1 MSLDM
6 TAFDSGFDLAVDHF
20 WQTRDLAAQRQ
31 RDRGGSD
38 QGERAGVT
46 AGHNM
51 DGFIHMFAELA
62 RANGLRDAQIHT
74 KKTLVTLPGYF
85 RPTKTWDLVILKG
98 DRLVAAIELK
108 SQVGPSFGNN
118 FNNRAEEAIG
128 TATDF
133 WTAHREGAFGDP
145 RPPFLGW
152 LILVEDCPASRR
164 PSQRVVSPHF
174 QALPEFHNASYLD
187 RYDLLCRKLMRERLY
202 TSAAVVASTRT
213 AEGEGDQRSL
223 SEGTST
229 HTFATAFAAASLLSD
244 SGLPSHDLGPSS
256 HRYHGLV
263 SSVPG
268 GSLE

>member
-1 MSLDM
+1 MSIDL
-6 TAFDSGFDLAVDHF
+6 TAFESNFELAVEHF
-20 WQTRDLAAQRQ
+20 WQTRELAALRHQE
-31 RDRGGSD
+31 RGVND

-62 RANGLRDAQIHT
+62 RSNGLRDARIHT
-74 KKTLVTLPGYF
+74 NKAMVTLPGYF
-85 RPTKTWDLVILKG
+85 RPTKTWDLVILKN

-128 TATDF
+128 AATDF
-133 WTAHREGAFGDP
+133 WTAHREGAFRDP

-164 PSQRVVSPHF
+164 PGQRFDTRHF
-174 QALPEFHNASYLD
+174 PVFPDFQNASYLD
-187 RYDLLCRKLMRERLY
+187 RYDILCRKLMQERLY
-202 TSAAVVASTRT
+202 TSAAVVASTKT
-213 AEGEGDQRSL
+213 AKGEGTSADM

-229 HTFATAFAAASLLSD
+229 RAFAATFAAASLARQA
-244 SGLPSHDLGPSS
+244 DL
-256 HRYHGLV
+256 
-263 SSVPG
+263 
-268 GSLE
+268 